1 MAERS
6 LASRPPRALAGRA
19 PGATPLLVP
28 TTLREA
34 NAFVARFHRHSGAVR
49 GHKFSVGA
57 ALGDELVGV
66 AIAGRPVARHRDDGL
81 TIEVLRVCVAKG
93 APRNVCSL
101 LYGACWRAARAMGY
115 RRAITYTLRTETGAS
130 VKASGFRVIGEVR
143 RQSWDRPSRPRAE
156 RESRERLC
164 WERAT

>member
-1 MAERS
+1 MC
-6 LASRPPRALAGRA
+6 
-19 PGATPLLVP
+19 LVP

-34 NAFVARFHRHSGAVR
+34 NAFVRRFHRHSGPVR

-81 TIEVLRVCVAKG
+81 TIEVLRVCVAEA
-93 APRNVCSL
+93 APRNSCSL

-115 RRAITYTLRTETGAS
+115 RRAITYTLRTEDGAS
-130 VKASGFRVIGEVR
+130 LRASGFTLIGEVR
-143 RQSWDRPSRPRAE
+143 RQSWDRPSRPRADQ
-156 RESRERLC
+156 RKPSERLS
-164 WERAT
+164 WERVA